1 MKKIILTVFL
11 CLATIGN
18 MQAKRTRIPMRVRT
32 ILYEQKKKGEI
43 RHAPVSRSNIPL
55 VEIDDNDIFI
65 SSIQVI
71 SSNVLLI
78 LYNNQGYIIYEC
90 MSNSSSSCLKIDIPS
105 EIIEE
110 AFSVQITSNG
120 TDYIGEIY

>member
-65 SSIQVI
+65 SSIQV
-71 SSNVLLI
+71 SYSVSLI
-78 LYNNQGYIIYEC
+78 LYNNQGNIIYEC
-90 MSNSSSSCLKIDIPS
+90 MSNSSYSCLKIDIPS

>member
-32 ILYEQKKKGEI
+32 ILYEQKKQGEI
-43 RHAPVSRSNIPL
+43 RHVPVSRSNIPL

-65 SSIQVI
+65 SSIQV
-71 SSNVLLI
+71 SYSVSLI
-78 LYNNQGYIIYEC
+78 LYNNQGNIIYEC

>member
-1 MKKIILTVFL
+1 MFSNYRKY
-11 CLATIGN
+11 AS
-18 MQAKRTRIPMRVRT
+18 
-32 ILYEQKKKGEI
+32 QKNAHPNASSHDSLRAEEKGEI

-65 SSIQVI
+65 SSIQV
-71 SSNVLLI
+71 SYSVSLI
-78 LYNNQGYIIYEC
+78 LYNNQGNIIYEC

>member
-65 SSIQVI
+65 SSIQV
-71 SSNVLLI
+71 SYVTTQHP
-78 LYNNQGYIIYEC
+78 YGHE
-90 MSNSSSSCLKIDIPS
+90 
-105 EIIEE
+105 
-110 AFSVQITSNG
+110 
-120 TDYIGEIY
+120 

>member
-65 SSIQVI
+65 SSIQV
-71 SSNVLLI
+71 SYSVSLI
-78 LYNNQGYIIYEC
+78 LYNNQGNIIYEC
-90 MSNSSSSCLKIDIPS
+90 MSNSSSSCLKIDIHLKS
-105 EIIEE
+105 
-110 AFSVQITSNG
+110 
-120 TDYIGEIY
+120 

>member
-18 MQAKRTRIPMRVRT
+18 MQAKRARIPMRVRT
-32 ILYEQKKKGEI
+32 ILYEQKKKGDI
-43 RHAPVSRSNIPL
+43 RHAPSTRSNIPL

-65 SSIQVI
+65 SSIQV
-71 SSNVLLI
+71 SYSVSLI
-78 LYNNQGYIIYEC
+78 LYNNQGNIIYEC
-90 MSNSSSSCLKIDIPS
+90 MSNSSSACLKIDIPS

-110 AFSVQITSNG
+110 AFSVQITLNG

>member
-65 SSIQVI
+65 SSIQV
-71 SSNVLLI
+71 SYSVSLI
-78 LYNNQGYIIYEC
+78 LYNNQGNIIYEC
-90 MSNSSSSCLKIDIPS
+90 MSYSSSSCLKIDIPS

>member
-18 MQAKRTRIPMRVRT
+18 MQAKRTR
-32 ILYEQKKKGEI
+32 
-43 RHAPVSRSNIPL
+43 APVSRSNIPL

-65 SSIQVI
+65 SSIQV
-71 SSNVLLI
+71 SYSVSLI
-78 LYNNQGYIIYEC
+78 LYNNQGNIIYEC

>member
-32 ILYEQKKKGEI
+32 ILYEQKKKGGI
-43 RHAPVSRSNIPL
+43 RHAPVSRNNIPL

-65 SSIQVI
+65 SSIPVI

>member
-32 ILYEQKKKGEI
+32 ILYEQKKKGGI
-43 RHAPVSRSNIPL
+43 CHAPVSRNNIPL

-65 SSIQVI
+65 SSIQV
-71 SSNVLLI
+71 SYSVSLI
-78 LYNNQGYIIYEC
+78 LYNNQGNIIYEC
-90 MSNSSSSCLKIDIPS
+90 MSNSSSPCLKIDIPA

-110 AFSVQITSNG
+110 AFSIQITSNG